1 MTAMVDQ
8 VKAALAVSV
17 FPSVIARGGEL
28 AVQGIKDSVVLL
40 AMRGSPGAVLP
51 LLSRIEALLRATVP
65 GVTGVQLVHEDGP
78 AREEMAAIDI
88 AARVRHLLDA
98 ELNPTIAAHGGHVEL
113 VAVDAGW
120 AQLRFEGGCQGCSL
134 AEVTLRQGIEPL
146 LRARIPDL
154 VGVIDVTDH
163 EAGTTPFFS
172 RAKR

>member
-28 AVQGIKDSVVLL
+28 AVQGIKEGVVLL

-65 GVTGVQLVHEDGP
+65 GVTGVQLVYEDRP

-98 ELNPTIAAHGGHVEL
+98 ELNPNSAAITPPHAAL
-113 VAVDAGW
+113 SRPA
-120 AQLRFEGGCQGCSL
+120 
-134 AEVTLRQGIEPL
+134 PL
-146 LRARIPDL
+146 LSTMP
-154 VGVIDVTDH
+154 VGV
-163 EAGTTPFFS
+163 S
-172 RAKR
+172 AKSALIQ